1 MDFTKDFSLI
11 TPEIE
16 QLAAIAVANS
26 EIDPSLYTKYNVKRG
41 LRDVTGKGVLTG
53 LTELSEVQGHAM
65 IDGVDTEIEGT
76 LRYRGYSIEDLVE
89 RSSEKRFAYEEAVYL
104 LLFGQLPT
112 EEQFEAFKQ
121 MLSGYRTLPTHFVR
135 DIIMKAPSK
144 DMMNTLARSV
154 LTLYS
159 YDHAPDDNS
168 VENVLRQC
176 LELIALFPQLSV
188 YGYQTYKYYHDGD
201 SFFIHSPKE
210 EYSTAENLLHML
222 RIDSQFTELEARTL
236 DLALV
241 LHAEHGGGNN
251 SSFTTRVV
259 SSSGTDTYSA
269 IAAAL
274 GSLKGPRHGGAN
286 IRVINMME
294 DIKSHV
300 SDWEDEYE
308 ISAYIN
314 KILNKEAFDGSGLV
328 YGIGHA
334 VYTKSDPRAKI
345 FHKIVAQLSQE
356 KDMTEEFALY
366 ERVEKL
372 APALVQAKTR
382 SQKTLCAN
390 VDFYSGFAYNMLGLP
405 RELYTP
411 LFAIS
416 RIAGWSAHRM
426 EEIISHGKI
435 IRPAYKYVGPVNEY
449 VPIEERVDP
458 NAKKNRHNK
467 LKDDLKRIK
476 ADKDKAL
483 KEIMAKEKADR
494 EKALKDKIAKD
505 KAAKEK
511 AAKDK
516 AAKGQGS

>member
-1 MDFTKDFSLI
+1 MDFTKDYSLI
-11 TPEIE
+11 TPQIE
-16 QLAAIAVANS
+16 HLSSLAVANS
-26 EIDPSLYTKYNVKRG
+26 EIDPSLYLQYNVKRG
-41 LRDVTGKGVLTG
+41 LRDATGKGVLTG

-65 IDGVDTEIEGT
+65 IDGVDTEIEGV
-76 LRYRGYSIEDLVE
+76 LRYRGYAIEDLVE
-89 RSSEKRFAYEEAVYL
+89 RSSQKRFAFEEAVYL
-104 LLFGQLPT
+104 LLFGTLPNEREF
-112 EEQFEAFKQ
+112 EEFKQ
-121 MLSGYRTLPTHFVR
+121 LFSGYRNLPTHFVR

-159 YDHAPDDNS
+159 YDNIPDDIS

-201 SFFIHSPKE
+201 SFFIHAPKE
-210 EYSTAENLLHML
+210 EYSAAENLLHML

-286 IRVINMME
+286 IKVVNMME
-294 DIKSHV
+294 DIKSNV
-300 SDWEDEYE
+300 SDWEDDRE
-308 ISAYIN
+308 IAAYLN

-345 FHKIVAQLSQE
+345 LHKVVAQLSQE

-366 ERVEKL
+366 ERVERL
-372 APALVQAKTR
+372 APDLVKAKTK
-382 SQKTLCAN
+382 SQKSLCAN
-390 VDFYSGFAYNMLGLP
+390 VDFYSGFAYTMLGLP

-411 LFAIS
+411 IFAIS

-435 IRPAYKYVGPVNEY
+435 IRPAYRYVGTPKEY
-449 VPIEERVDP
+449 IPMEER
-458 NAKKNRHNK
+458 K
-467 LKDDLKRIK
+467 
-476 ADKDKAL
+476 
-483 KEIMAKEKADR
+483 
-494 EKALKDKIAKD
+494 
-505 KAAKEK
+505 
-511 AAKDK
+511 
-516 AAKGQGS
+516 